1 MWWRRA
7 TAGDKQYLV
16 PNRLADVLA
25 LIQVLALDEHAHRS
39 EDGLA
44 SELQGPPKSASTWTD
59 VARMHPEFFRV
70 RPEST
75 HAVSL
80 LSRHVLPKDEQGIRR
95 LPSDFVGQLIAAA
108 VDLYDRQVK
117 RSERWTYLVPIWVA
131 LLVGIFG
138 LLGAFVKA
146 VLHQIYGG

>member
-1 MWWRRA
+1 MWWRRPKA
-7 TAGDKQYLV
+7 ADNQYLV

-39 EDGLA
+39 EEGLD
-44 SELQGPPKSASTWTD
+44 SELQGAPKSGGTWTD
-59 VARMHPEFFRV
+59 VARMHPEFFRL

-75 HAVSL
+75 HGVSL
-80 LSRHVLPKDEQGIRR
+80 ISRHVLPKDAQGIRR

-131 LLVGIFG
+131 LVVGVFG
-138 LLGAFVKA
+138 LLGVVLKA
-146 VLHQIYGG
+146 MFQEN

>member
-1 MWWRRA
+1 MSMWWHRA
-7 TAGDKQYLV
+7 KAADKQYLV

-39 EDGLA
+39 EAGLN
-44 SELQGPPKSASTWTD
+44 SELQGSPKSGGTWTD
-59 VARMHPEFFRV
+59 IARMHPEFFRV
-70 RPEST
+70 HTEAT
-75 HAVSL
+75 HGVSL
-80 LSRHVLPKDEQGIRR
+80 VSRHVLPKDEQGIRR

-131 LLVGIFG
+131 LLVGVFG
-138 LLGAFVKA
+138 LFGVVLKA
-146 VLHQIYGG
+146 VFRQD

>member
-1 MWWRRA
+1 MWGRA
-7 TAGDKQYLV
+7 KAPDKQYLV

-39 EDGLA
+39 EEGLN
-44 SELQGPPKSASTWTD
+44 SELQGTPKSGGTWTD
-59 VARMHPEFFRV
+59 IARMHPEFFRV

-75 HAVSL
+75 HGVSL
-80 LSRHVLPKDEQGIRR
+80 VSRHVLPKDEQGTRR
-95 LPSDFVGQLIAAA
+95 LPSEFVGQLIAAA

-138 LLGAFVKA
+138 LLGVALKA
-146 VLHQIYGG
+146 LLPK